1 MGTTSVPRAN
11 YCLMKPSSGREHL
24 GSQDQQLKTYI
35 ITGHDS
41 LLDNFNITWSGGTV
55 LLAVFATIGIQLLS
69 NFSIILTIKSSHL
82 SFPVNI
88 LK

>member
-55 LLAVFATIGIQLLS
+55 LLAVFATIGKTVALELFNNIDYQ
-69 NFSIILTIKSSHL
+69 IKP
-82 SFPVNI
+82 PVI
-88 LK
+88 PSKYS